1 MPNNHQYVVDKI
13 TAQESWRMFHILAE
27 FVEGFDALARYH
39 PAVFIFDST
48 RAKPGDEVY
57 QKAER
62 IGQLLAKNGFSVIT
76 GGGPGAMEAANKGAS
91 LAGGKSI
98 GLNIELP
105 LEQKPNPY
113 ANITLKYRYFFVRKV
128 MFVKYAVAYIIL
140 PGGFGT
146 MDELFESVT
155 LIQTHK
161 IKPFPVILVGSNYWK
176 GLLDWIKEV
185 VLKEGGISP
194 TDLDILQLI
203 DDPEEIVRTNGA
215 EIEKGFVRISVKE
228 IDECFVGVSVLKC
241 FDRLIANQEMSNAGR
256 HIDSPFVPLP
266 SFSGSILSAWH
277 S

>member
-1 MPNNHQYVVDKI
+1 MADNNQYVVDRI
-13 TAQESWRMFHILAE
+13 TAQESWRMFHIMAE
-27 FVEGFDALARYH
+27 FVEGFDALARYR
-39 PAVFIFDST
+39 PAVSIFGST
-48 RAKPGDEVY
+48 RAKPEDEVY

-62 IGQLLAKNGFSVIT
+62 IGQLLVENGFSVIT

-91 LAGGKSI
+91 SAGGKSI

-113 ANITLKYRYFFVRKV
+113 SNITLKFRYFFVRKV

-185 VLKEGGISP
+185 VLKEGRISP
-194 TDLDILQLI
+194 EDLGILQLI
-203 DDPEEIVRTNGA
+203 DEPEEIVRVIKKT
-215 EIEKGFVRISVKE
+215 V
-228 IDECFVGVSVLKC
+228 
-241 FDRLIANQEMSNAGR
+241 
-256 HIDSPFVPLP
+256 
-266 SFSGSILSAWH
+266 IL
-277 S
+277 